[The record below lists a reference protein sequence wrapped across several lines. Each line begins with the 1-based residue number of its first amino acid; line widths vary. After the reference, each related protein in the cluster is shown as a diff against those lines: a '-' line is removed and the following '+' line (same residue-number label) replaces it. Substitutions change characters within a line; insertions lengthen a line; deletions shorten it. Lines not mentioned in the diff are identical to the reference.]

1 MKGVKM
7 SGFKVKLEKNEVLI
21 LKTNMMIHPQETERI
36 RADLVRQSKA
46 GIITIPNGF
55 EYEIVQVEEEK

>member
-7 SGFKVKLEKNEVLI
+7 SGFKVKLGKNEVLI
-21 LKTNMMIHPQETERI
+21 LKTNMMIHPQEMERI

-46 GIITIPNGF
+46 GIITIPHGF
-55 EYEIVQVEEEK
+55 EYEIVQVEEEA

>member
-1 MKGVKM
+1 MQ
-7 SGFKVKLEKNEVLI
+7 GFKVKMGKNEVLI
-21 LKTNMMIHPQETERI
+21 LKTNMMIHPQEMERI

-55 EYEIVQVEEEK
+55 GYEIVQVEADA